1 MKICHDWIRVCTA
14 ANIPLYKTDNPVL
27 QKFLEDNVGNGGSI
41 PKCSQLRDR
50 YLFDVY
56 EAERTELKS
65 LVRGKKVA
73 LIADELS
80 DEEGRYVLN
89 VMAVLLHFDELSP
102 NGNSVAYLLDSHF
115 LSSTNNK
122 TVAQKVVQTANDY
135 GIDSVLVFN
144 SDDVAYMKKAFSE
157 ALSCIFPNCV
167 HVTCLSHIVNLVASD
182 FKKKFNDVT
191 EFVKC
196 FRNLFFVSGGR
207 KSRFRNFLQD
217 AIGTTSTVKMPPN
230 PTTKSWKA
238 WFDAALYHADHY
250 FLLGDFINN
259 ELILSGNSACNS
271 LIRLGEIYNDCSF
284 MKRLHAQL
292 AFIKNKAPT
301 LLMYLDYFQ
310 ERTPHI
316 IAAHGKLE
324 SLLWYLSANSQL
336 QEEDID
342 FCFTGDF
349 SFEEKEELVNL
360 GNTAFTAAYVKLDKY
375 VNGSAQPA
383 AKFLDQIRVLDP
395 NNLIDTGLTYNNI
408 DSIPGFENVTRDE

>member
-27 QKFLEDNVGNGGSI
+27 RKFLEDNVANGGSI

-89 VMAVLLHFDELSP
+89 VMAILLDFDELSP

-135 GIDSVLVFN
+135 GIDYDSVLVFN
-144 SDDVAYMKKAFSE
+144 SDNVAYMKKAFSE

-182 FKKKFNDVT
+182 FKKKFKDVT

-238 WFDAALYHADHY
+238 WFDSALYHADHY
-250 FLLGDFINN
+250 FLLGTSSIMNSSCQ
-259 ELILSGNSACNS
+259 EILPAILSF
-271 LIRLGEIYNDCSF
+271 D
-284 MKRLHAQL
+284 
-292 AFIKNKAPT
+292 
-301 LLMYLDYFQ
+301 
-310 ERTPHI
+310 
-316 IAAHGKLE
+316 
-324 SLLWYLSANSQL
+324 
-336 QEEDID
+336 
-342 FCFTGDF
+342 
-349 SFEEKEELVNL
+349 
-360 GNTAFTAAYVKLDKY
+360 
-375 VNGSAQPA
+375 
-383 AKFLDQIRVLDP
+383 
-395 NNLIDTGLTYNNI
+395 
-408 DSIPGFENVTRDE
+408 